1 MDRVDPEAT
10 VTPTT
15 ADVVVCGAGIA
26 GIAAA
31 YHLTVN
37 HGIRRVV
44 LVDERPPLTL
54 TSDKSTECYRNWW
67 PGPGDAMVRFMNRS
81 IDLLETL
88 AAESDNAFH
97 MNRRGYVFL
106 TADATRARALQ
117 ESAAAIAALGAGPLR
132 IHDGRAESPAYQP
145 APAAGYADQPDGAD
159 LLLDPALIRQQFP
172 FIATDTLAA
181 LHTRRCGWLSAQQL
195 GTYLL
200 ERARAHGTTL
210 MRGRVA
216 QVRLQHGRVAG
227 VDVEHADATTRIDTP
242 AFVSA
247 AGPLTRQVGQMLGVD
262 LPVFNELHGKVIFAD
277 TSGVVPRYAP
287 LMIWHDAVLL
297 PWSDDERRLLAERVE
312 TRWLLEE
319 LPAGVH
325 FRPEGGPQSRMLL
338 LLWTYHLEPREPVWP
353 LRFAPEYAEVVL
365 RGLTRMLPGF
375 SVYLERLHKPLVDGG
390 YYCKTRENRPL
401 IGPLPVPGA
410 YLIGALSGYGI
421 MAAMAA
427 GELLA
432 AHVSGT
438 VLPDYAPAFVLSRY
452 DDPAYQRLLQ
462 DWDATAGQL

>member
-1 MDRVDPEAT
+1 

-31 YHLTVN
+31 YHLTVQ

-81 IDLLETL
+81 IDLLELL

-97 MNRRGYVFL
+97 MNRRGYAFL
-106 TADATRARALQ
+106 TADATRARTLQ
-117 ESAAAIAALGAGPLR
+117 ESATAIAALGAGPVRL
-132 IHDGRAESPAYQP
+132 HDGHAESPAYLP
-145 APAAGYADQPDGAD
+145 APASGYADQPDGAD
-159 LLLDPALIRQQFP
+159 LLLDPALIRQHFP
-172 FIATDTLAA
+172 FVAADTLAL

-195 GTYLL
+195 GMYLL
-200 ERARAHGTTL
+200 ERARGHGATL
-210 MRGRVA
+210 LRGRVT
-216 QVRLQHGRVAG
+216 QVRLQHGRVTG
-227 VDVEHADATTRIDTP
+227 VDVMHPDATTRLDTP
-242 AFVSA
+242 VFVST
-247 AGPLTRQVGQMLGVD
+247 AGPLTRRVGQMLGVD
-262 LPVFNELHGKVIFAD
+262 LPVFNELHGKVIFED
-277 TSGVVPRYAP
+277 TLGVVPRHAP
-287 LMIWHDAVLL
+287 LMIWDDPVTL
-297 PWSDDERRLLAERVE
+297 PWSDEERAELAEHDA

-325 FRPEGGPQSRMLL
+325 LRPEGGPQSRMLL
-338 LLWTYHLEPREPVWP
+338 LLWTYHLEPQEPVWP
-353 LRFAPEYAEVVL
+353 PRFAPEYAEVVL

-375 SVYLERLHKPLVDGG
+375 SAYLERLHKPLVDGG

-410 YLIGALSGYGI
+410 YLVGGLSGYGI

-438 VLPDYAPAFVLSRY
+438 ALPDYAPAFGLGRY
-452 DDPAYQRLLQ
+452 ADPAYRRLLEN
-462 DWDATAGQL
+462 WDATAGQL